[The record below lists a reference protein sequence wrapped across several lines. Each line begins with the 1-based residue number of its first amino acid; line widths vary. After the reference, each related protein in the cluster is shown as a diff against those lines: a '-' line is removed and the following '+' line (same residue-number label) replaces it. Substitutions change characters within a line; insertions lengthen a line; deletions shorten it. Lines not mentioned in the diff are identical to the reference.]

1 MATLKERIQLA
12 AGTSR
17 VALSVDFEA
26 QLAAALET
34 TYERLAVIEVDDEPD
49 PLGYTVEN
57 GIGHLKIR
65 GLLAPNVGEDWI
77 EWGLTGYDVLVA
89 YIESA
94 DGDEAVEE
102 LWLDVDSD
110 GGFADGVGTVVAAL
124 ENFSK
129 PIRTFVTGNMNSAA
143 YHIGVI
149 GNPIVATNE
158 LSQIG
163 SIGAY
168 SVHTE
173 YSAAYEREGIK
184 KKLFRSGR
192 WKGAFNNFTPLTE
205 TEEQRLQS
213 EVDEIAGRF
222 FTVVAAHRDLS
233 VDEIKAF
240 DGDHFRAKDALTK
253 KLIDAIGEM
262 EMPTPAP
269 TPTPTPAPTSEQAPA
284 APGTFTQADIDA
296 AVAKANADRDA
307 RDERAKEIRAH
318 TGGTAALKEMYATDP
333 AFASLPLDK
342 VKAALDAATPT
353 GAEQLNAAGGAG
365 VQADRNDPPASDPDK
380 AKEAAERQTAALET
394 IGKRKGSVL

>member
-1 MATLKERIQLA
+1 MSSLKERIQLA
-12 AGTSR
+12 ASASR
-17 VALSVDFEA
+17 VALSVNFEV
-26 QLAAALET
+26 QLEA

-49 PLGYTVEN
+49 PQGYAVEN

-94 DGDEAVEE
+94 DADEAVEE

-184 KKLFRSGR
+184 KRLFRSGR

-205 TEEQRLQS
+205 TEEQRLQA
-213 EVDEIAGRF
+213 EVDEVAGRF
-222 FTVVAAHRDLS
+222 FAVVAAHRDLS

-262 EMPTPAP
+262 EMPGPANP
-269 TPTPTPAPTSEQAPA
+269 TPTPTPAPTGEQAPG

-296 AVAKANADRDA
+296 AVARANEARDA
-307 RDERAKEIRAH
+307 ADARAKEIRAH
-318 TGGTAALKEMYATDP
+318 TGGTDALKEMYATDP
-333 AFASLPLDK
+333 AFAAVPLDK

-353 GAEQLNAAGGAG
+353 GKEMLNAAGGAG

-380 AKEAAERQTAALET
+380 AKETADKQAAALET
-394 IGKRKGSVL
+394 LKNRKGSVL